1 MIKNYKV
8 SKILGK
14 GNYGIVYLVLKSNKN
29 YVIKQIPLQGLTLEE
44 KNDVKNEVKI
54 LSEIKSDYV
63 VQLYE
68 SFEENNNLNIVMEY
82 CKGGDLEKAISD
94 RKQVPFDE
102 NFIWKIFI
110 QILIGLADIHHKNIL
125 HRDLKTSN
133 IFLTRDFNVK
143 IGDFGVSKKLSNTK
157 FAKTVIGTPYYL
169 SPEIWEEKPYN
180 KKSDIWALGCILY
193 ELCTFMHP
201 FDATNPVALCN
212 NILKENPEIP
222 KDLNNNFRNLIEKTL
237 QKKMEDRPS
246 CKTILN
252 YNFVIDEAKKVGI
265 YKKYPKYILNNNFN
279 KKNSNNNFLTNN
291 DIFQHRGINKNNKN
305 NNGEIQFLTFENNND
320 TLINNNKDIKKNIH
334 SSEKKN
340 NIIKMNNKIRPRSH
354 LKNGEKT
361 KNCNL
366 FQKNK
371 NPFSVRSNKNII
383 KQKNYEKQKLNIRSK
398 SKSRNKKDKLKI
410 NKKINNEEKKDEII
424 LLNTLEHKK
433 DINNKIDCHE
443 ENKINLT
450 NKDNNID
457 TKDDSKY
464 INTNDNILH
473 YQNLFNEDEN
483 KSKINILV
491 EPSKLSPPRMDNQ
504 SFIDLIN
511 DFQNSSKFSIINN
524 SNSSKKNSMNDN
536 INDDKIAENTNMKE
550 SEFQIYDNKNV
561 DMNINKNNEGY
572 LSDSD
577 EKKSIKKNDNSSS
590 KKEESAKKDDIE
602 EENVKMT
609 LTYDENLIENY
620 KKVINEIIQLIGE
633 KDYQYIKQ
641 LISNMDI
648 NQPNQIFEKVK
659 EYIQDYEENKY
670 QRFQIL
676 FYRLLYFDFHIQ
688 EKKIEINE

>member
-8 SKILGK
+8 SKVLGK

-252 YNFVIDEAKKVGI
+252 YNFVIDEAKKLGI
-265 YKKYPKYILNNNFN
+265 YKKYPKYILN
-279 KKNSNNNFLTNN
+279 
-291 DIFQHRGINKNNKN
+291 
-305 NNGEIQFLTFENNND
+305 
-320 TLINNNKDIKKNIH
+320 
-334 SSEKKN
+334 
-340 NIIKMNNKIRPRSH
+340 
-354 LKNGEKT
+354 
-361 KNCNL
+361 
-366 FQKNK
+366 
-371 NPFSVRSNKNII
+371 
-383 KQKNYEKQKLNIRSK
+383 
-398 SKSRNKKDKLKI
+398 
-410 NKKINNEEKKDEII
+410 
-424 LLNTLEHKK
+424 
-433 DINNKIDCHE
+433 
-443 ENKINLT
+443 
-450 NKDNNID
+450 
-457 TKDDSKY
+457 KY
-464 INTNDNILH
+464 
-473 YQNLFNEDEN
+473 
-483 KSKINILV
+483 
-491 EPSKLSPPRMDNQ
+491 
-504 SFIDLIN
+504 
-511 DFQNSSKFSIINN
+511 
-524 SNSSKKNSMNDN
+524 
-536 INDDKIAENTNMKE
+536 
-550 SEFQIYDNKNV
+550 
-561 DMNINKNNEGY
+561 
-572 LSDSD
+572 
-577 EKKSIKKNDNSSS
+577 
-590 KKEESAKKDDIE
+590 
-602 EENVKMT
+602 
-609 LTYDENLIENY
+609 
-620 KKVINEIIQLIGE
+620 
-633 KDYQYIKQ
+633 
-641 LISNMDI
+641 
-648 NQPNQIFEKVK
+648 
-659 EYIQDYEENKY
+659 
-670 QRFQIL
+670 
-676 FYRLLYFDFHIQ
+676 
-688 EKKIEINE
+688 